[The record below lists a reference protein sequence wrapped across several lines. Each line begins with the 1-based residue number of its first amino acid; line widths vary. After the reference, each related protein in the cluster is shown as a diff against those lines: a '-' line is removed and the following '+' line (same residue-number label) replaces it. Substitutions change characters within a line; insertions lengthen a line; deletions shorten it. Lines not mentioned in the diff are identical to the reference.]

1 MAINPNGRPVPL
13 PDDAS
18 APFFDG
24 ARRGELMLQV
34 CTACGAWM
42 WPVKP
47 RCVECWS
54 DAVEWRRA
62 SGRASV
68 YSFAVMHGDFPGFV
82 SPYVL
87 AMVETEEG
95 VRFTTD
101 LAGVSPDEVRIGMPL
116 TVVAEQLTPAVAI
129 PGFRP
134 APA

>member
-1 MAINPNGRPVPL
+1 MGINQNGRPVPL

-24 ARRGELMLQV
+24 ARRGELMLQA
-34 CTACGAWM
+34 CAACGAWM

-54 DAVEWRRA
+54 EEVQWRRA

-68 YSFAVMHGDFPGFV
+68 YSFAVMHGDFPGFA

-87 AMVETEEG
+87 ATVETEEG

-101 LAGVSPDEVRIGMPL
+101 LAGVSPDQVHIGMSL
-116 TVVAEQLTPAVAI
+116 AMVTEQLTPDVAI

>member
-1 MAINPNGRPVPL
+1 MTINPNGRQVPL

-24 ARRGELMLQV
+24 AGRGELMLQA
-34 CTACGAWM
+34 CAACGAWM

-54 DAVEWRRA
+54 DSVQWRRA

-68 YSFAVMHGDFPGFV
+68 YSYAVMHGDFPG
-82 SPYVL
+82 L
-87 AMVETEEG
+87 
-95 VRFTTD
+95 RFTTD
-101 LAGVSPDEVRIGMPL
+101 MAGIGPDQVHIGMPL
-116 TVVAEQLTPAVAI
+116 TVVTEQLTPEVAI

-134 APA
+134 AQA